1 MTKSG
6 RRALAFLSPFALGL
20 CLTLPVSACSSS
32 FGAASKADQEQMRE
46 NDDRDKNGGG
56 GY

>member
-6 RRALAFLSPFALGL
+6 RPALAFLSVFALGL
-20 CLTLPVSACSSS
+20 CLTLLVSACSSS
-32 FGAASKADQEQMRE
+32 FGEASNADQEQMRE